1 MDNET
6 TMPGLL
12 TLPGTLDEQGRPRAR
27 RSQLYKIIFAAAV
40 LALVLGIW
48 LY

>member
-12 TLPGTLDEQGRPRAR
+12 TLPGTLDEQGRPRR
-27 RSQLYKIIFAAAV
+27 RRFLLYKIIFAAAV
-40 LALVLGIW
+40 LALVLGVW
-48 LY
+48 LH

>member
-12 TLPGTLDEQGRPRAR
+12 TLPGTLDGRGRPRR
-27 RSQLYKIIFAAAV
+27 RHLLLYKIIFAAAV
-40 LALVLGIW
+40 LALLLGLW